1 MVAQA
6 LRFRLFGW
14 LAPQVARFS
23 ATVNGTSLVIP
34 LTQGVPL
41 AGAVT
46 ASQFTVTVNGVT
58 RGVSTATV
66 AGQNCT
72 LVLASAVT
80 NGQTVKVSY
89 AGGGAAPLKN
99 TAGDLTPPFAI
110 DVTNTTP

>member
-6 LRFRLFGW
+6 LRFRLYGW
-14 LAPQVARFS
+14 LAPQVSANQ

-34 LTQGVPL
+34 LTQGVPA

-46 ASQFTVTVNGVT
+46 ANQFTVTVNGVA

-89 AGGGAAPLKN
+89 AGGGAVPLKN
-99 TAGDLTPPFAI
+99 AAGDLTPPFAI
-110 DVTNTTP
+110 SVTNNTP